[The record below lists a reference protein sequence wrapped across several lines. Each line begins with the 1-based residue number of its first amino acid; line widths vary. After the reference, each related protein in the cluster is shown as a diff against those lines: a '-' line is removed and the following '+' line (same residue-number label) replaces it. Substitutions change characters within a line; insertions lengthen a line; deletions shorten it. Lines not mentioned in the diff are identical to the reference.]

1 MWEHERLV
9 VRTGKRSGMTTMVAL
24 HSTEAGPAVGGCR
37 MKPYARI
44 TDAVTDV
51 LRLSRAM
58 TLKCEAAGI
67 PHGGAKSVI
76 VVDRELT
83 PERRRAVL
91 LDHADLINEFGGSYR
106 AGPDVGTGPADM
118 LVLRELTPHAYC
130 LPEENG
136 GTGSSSG
143 PTARGVLAALRA
155 AARHTFGTPDLTG
168 RKVVISGFGSVGE
181 LIARGLE
188 GADITVSDVDGSRR
202 TGEFGWV
209 HPDEAYE
216 VEADVLVPAAVGGV
230 LSPETVAR
238 LDVRL
243 VVGPANNQLT
253 DDGVAALL
261 RERGIVWV
269 PDHVA
274 SAGGVI
280 YTLAREDD
288 GVDHETALK
297 RVDAIEA
304 TVERLL
310 ARQRDDSGTSVPVA
324 NMGI

>member
-9 VRTGKRSGMTTMVAL
+9 VRTGRRSGMTTMVAL
-24 HSTEAGPAVGGCR
+24 HSTGAGPAVGGCR

-51 LRLSRAM
+51 LRLSKAM

-76 VVDRELT
+76 VADRELT
-83 PERRRAVL
+83 PELRRAVL
-91 LDHADLINEFGGSYR
+91 LDHADLINEFEGAYR
-106 AGPDVGTGPADM
+106 AGPDVGTGPDDM
-118 LVLRELTPHAYC
+118 LVLKEITPYAYC

-143 PTARGVLAALRA
+143 PTARGVLAALKA

-188 GADITVSDVDGSRR
+188 GADVTVSDVDESRR
-202 TGEFGWV
+202 TAEFGWV
-209 HPDEAYE
+209 HPDEAYR

-230 LSPETVAR
+230 LSPETVR
-238 LDVRL
+238 GLDVRL

-261 RERGIVWV
+261 EERGIVWV

-280 YTLAREDD
+280 YTLAREDE
-288 GVDHETALK
+288 GVDHETALT
-297 RVDAIEA
+297 RVDGIEA

-310 ARQRDDSGTSVPVA
+310 RARRERLGHGTR
-324 NMGI
+324 

>member
-24 HSTEAGPAVGGCR
+24 HSTQAGPAVGGCR
-37 MKPYARI
+37 MKAYGQL
-44 TDAVTDV
+44 TDAVADV
-51 LRLSRAM
+51 LRLSKAM

-76 VVDRELT
+76 VVDRPLT
-83 PERRRAVL
+83 PELRRDVL
-91 LDHADLINEFGGSYR
+91 LDHADLINEFAGSYQ

-118 LVLRELTPHAYC
+118 AVLRELTPWAYC
-130 LPEENG
+130 LPEEQG

-155 AARHTFGTPDLTG
+155 AAEHTFGSSDLTG
-168 RKVVISGFGSVGE
+168 KKVVISGFGSVGE
-181 LIARGLE
+181 LIAEGLA
-188 GADITVSDVDGSRR
+188 GADITVSDVDESRR
-202 TGEFGWV
+202 SDRFGWV
-209 HPDEAYE
+209 HPAEAHQ

-230 LSPETVAR
+230 LSPETVKD
-238 LDVRL
+238 LNVRMI
-243 VVGPANNQLT
+243 VGPANNQLT
-253 DDGVAALL
+253 DDGVADLL
-261 RERGIVWV
+261 AERGIVWV

-288 GVDHETALK
+288 GDDHETALT
-297 RVDAIEA
+297 RVDVIET
-304 TVERLL
+304 TVRRLL
-310 ARQRDDSGTSVPVA
+310 AGR
-324 NMGI
+324 

>member
-1 MWEHERLV
+1 M
-9 VRTGKRSGMTTMVAL
+9 KR
-24 HSTEAGPAVGGCR
+24 
-37 MKPYARI
+37 YDQI

-51 LRLSRAM
+51 LRLSKAM

-76 VVDRELT
+76 VVDRPLT
-83 PERRRAVL
+83 PQLRRDVL
-91 LDHADLINEFGGSYR
+91 LDHADLINSFDGAYR
-106 AGPDVGTGPADM
+106 AGPDVGTGPDDM

-130 LPEENG
+130 LPEEHG

-143 PTARGVLAALRA
+143 PTARGVLAALKA
-155 AARHTFGTPDLTG
+155 ASHHVFGTNDLAG
-168 RKVVISGFGSVGE
+168 KKVVISGFGSVGE
-181 LIARGLE
+181 LIARSLE
-188 GADITVSDVDGSRR
+188 GAEVIVSDVDASRR
-202 TGEFGWV
+202 TTEFGWAE
-209 HPDEAYE
+209 PDQAYE

-238 LDVRL
+238 LNVKL

-253 DDGVAALL
+253 DDGVADLME
-261 RERGIVWV
+261 ERGIVWV

-288 GVDHETALK
+288 GADHETA
-297 RVDAIEA
+297 
-304 TVERLL
+304 
-310 ARQRDDSGTSVPVA
+310 
-324 NMGI
+324 

>member
-9 VRTGKRSGMTTMVAL
+9 VRTGPRSGMTTMVAV
-24 HSTEAGPAVGGCR
+24 HSTDAGVAVGGCR
-37 MKPYARI
+37 MKAYEQI
-44 TDAVTDV
+44 TNAVTDV
-51 LRLSRAM
+51 LRLSKAM

-76 VVDRELT
+76 VADRPLT
-83 PERRRAVL
+83 PELRRLVL
-91 LDHADLINEFGGSYR
+91 LDHADLINEFGGAYK

-118 LVLRELTPHAYC
+118 LVLSELTPHVYC
-130 LPEENG
+130 LPEEHG

-143 PTARGVLAALRA
+143 PTARGVLAALKA
-155 AARHTFGTPDLTG
+155 AAQHVFGTDDLVG

-181 LIARGLE
+181 IVARSLD
-188 GADITVSDVDGSRR
+188 GAEVIVSDVDESRR
-202 TGEFGWV
+202 TDEFGWV
-209 HPDEAYE
+209 PADQAYR

-230 LSPETVAR
+230 LSPRTVEH

-243 VVGPANNQLT
+243 IVGPANNQLT
-253 DDGVAALL
+253 DDAVAGLL
-261 RERGIVWV
+261 AERGIVWV

-288 GVDHETALK
+288 GADHETALK
-297 RVDAIEA
+297 RVDGIAE
-304 TVERLL
+304 TVRKLL
-310 ARQRDDSGTSVPVA
+310 VR
-324 NMGI
+324 

>member
-1 MWEHERLV
+1 MWEHEQLV
-9 VRTGKRSGMTTMVAL
+9 VRTGERSGMTTMVAL
-24 HSTEAGPAVGGCR
+24 HSTKAGPAVGGCR
-37 MKPYARI
+37 MKPYGRI

-51 LRLSRAM
+51 LRLSKAM

-76 VVDRELT
+76 VIDRPLT
-83 PERRRAVL
+83 PELRRDVL
-91 LDHADLINEFGGSYR
+91 LDHADLINEFGGAYR
-106 AGPDVGTGPADM
+106 AGPDVGTGPEDM
-118 LVLRELTPHAYC
+118 LVLREITPHAYC
-130 LPEENG
+130 LPEEHG

-143 PTARGVLAALRA
+143 PTARGVLAALKA
-155 AARHTFGTPDLTG
+155 ASQHVFGTPDLTG

-181 LIARGLE
+181 LIARGLA
-188 GADITVSDVDGSRR
+188 GAEIVVSDVDESRR

-209 HPDEAYE
+209 HPDEAYR

-230 LSPETVAR
+230 LSPETVRHLGAK
-238 LDVRL
+238 LI
-243 VVGPANNQLT
+243 VGPANNQLT
-253 DDGVAALL
+253 DDSVAGLL
-261 RERGIVWV
+261 AERGIVWV

-297 RVDAIEA
+297 RVDGIEA
-304 TVERLL
+304 AVHRLL
-310 ARQRDDSGTSVPVA
+310 GERQ
-324 NMGI
+324 

>member
-9 VRTGKRSGMTTMVAL
+9 VRTGRRSGMTTMVAL

-37 MKPYARI
+37 MKPYPQI

-51 LRLSRAM
+51 LRLSKAM
-58 TLKCEAAGI
+58 TLKCAAAGI

-76 VVDRELT
+76 VVDRPLT
-83 PERRRAVL
+83 ERLRREVL
-91 LDHADLINEFGGSYR
+91 LDHADLINEFGGAYR
-106 AGPDVGTGPADM
+106 AGPDVGTGPDDM

-130 LPEENG
+130 LPEKHG

-143 PTARGVLAALRA
+143 PTARGVLAALKA
-155 AARHTFGTPDLTG
+155 ASHHVFGTNDLTG

-181 LIARGLE
+181 LIARGIE
-188 GADITVSDVDGSRR
+188 GAEVLVSDVDESRR

-209 HPDEAYE
+209 SPDRAYE
-216 VEADVLVPAAVGGV
+216 VEADVLVPAAIGGV
-230 LSPETVAR
+230 LSPESVQR
-238 LDVRL
+238 LGVRL
-243 VVGPANNQLT
+243 IVGPANNQLT
-253 DDGVAALL
+253 DDSVAGLL
-261 RERGIVWV
+261 EERGIVWV

-288 GVDHETALK
+288 GADHETALE
-297 RVDAIEA
+297 RVDGIEE
-304 TVERLL
+304 TVRRLL
-310 ARQRDDSGTSVPVA
+310 NARRR
-324 NMGI
+324 

>member
-1 MWEHERLV
+1 MTEVREGTYMWEHERLV

-37 MKPYARI
+37 MKPYERI

-83 PERRRAVL
+83 PELRRAVL
-91 LDHADLINEFGGSYR
+91 LDHADLINEFGGDYQ
-106 AGPDVGTGPADM
+106 AGPDVGTGPDDM

-130 LPEENG
+130 LPEEHG

-155 AARHTFGTPDLTG
+155 AARHTFGTSDLTG

-188 GADITVSDVDGSRR
+188 GADITVSDVDPSRR
-202 TGEFGWV
+202 TDEFGWV
-209 HPDEAYE
+209 EPDQAYSTK
-216 VEADVLVPAAVGGV
+216 ADVLVPAAVGGV
-230 LSPETVAR
+230 LSPETVR
-238 LDVRL
+238 NLDVRL

-253 DDGVAALL
+253 DDGVAGLL
-261 RERGIVWV
+261 EERGIVWV

-288 GVDHETALK
+288 GDDHETALK
-297 RVDAIEA
+297 RVDVIEA
-304 TVERLL
+304 TVDRLL
-310 ARQRDDSGTSVPVA
+310 RTRQ
-324 NMGI
+324 

>member
-9 VRTGKRSGMTTMVAL
+9 VRTGRRSGMTTMIAL

-37 MKPYARI
+37 MKPYDQI

-51 LRLSRAM
+51 LRLSKAM

-76 VVDRELT
+76 VVDRPLT
-83 PERRRAVL
+83 PELRRDVL
-91 LDHADLINEFGGSYR
+91 LDHADLINEFGGAYR
-106 AGPDVGTGPADM
+106 AGPDVGTGPDDM

-130 LPEENG
+130 LPEEHG

-143 PTARGVLAALRA
+143 PTARGVLAALKA
-155 AARHTFGTPDLTG
+155 ASQHVFGTRDLAG

-181 LIARGLE
+181 LIARGLA
-188 GADITVSDVDGSRR
+188 GAEVVVSDVDESRR

-209 HPDEAYE
+209 HPDQAYR

-230 LSPETVAR
+230 LSPETVR
-238 LDVRL
+238 HLDVRL
-243 VVGPANNQLT
+243 IVGPANNQLT
-253 DDGVAALL
+253 DDSVAGLL
-261 RERGIVWV
+261 AERGIVWV

-288 GVDHETALK
+288 GVDHETALT
-297 RVDAIEA
+297 RVDGIEA
-304 TVERLL
+304 TVHRLL
-310 ARQRDDSGTSVPVA
+310 DARR
-324 NMGI
+324 

>member
-1 MWEHERLV
+1 MWEHEQLV

-58 TLKCEAAGI
+58 TLKCAAAGI

-83 PERRRAVL
+83 PELRRAVL
-91 LDHADLINEFGGSYR
+91 LDHADLINEFGGAYQ
-106 AGPDVGTGPADM
+106 AGPDVGTGPDDM
-118 LVLRELTPHAYC
+118 LVLREVTPHAYC
-130 LPEENG
+130 LPEEHG

-143 PTARGVLAALRA
+143 PTARGVLAALKA
-155 AARHTFGTPDLTG
+155 ASRHVFGTPDLSG

-181 LIARGLE
+181 LIAKGLD
-188 GADITVSDVDGSRR
+188 GADITVSDVDESRR

-209 HPDEAYE
+209 HPDEAYK
-216 VEADVLVPAAVGGV
+216 VKADVLIPAAVGGV
-230 LSPETVAR
+230 LSPETVR
-238 LDVRL
+238 HLDVKL
-243 VVGPANNQLT
+243 IVGPANNQLT
-253 DDGVAALL
+253 DDDVADLL
-261 RERGIVWV
+261 DERGIVWV

-288 GVDHETALK
+288 GADHETALK
-297 RVDAIEA
+297 RVDRIEA
-304 TVERLL
+304 TVGRLL
-310 ARQRDDSGTSVPVA
+310 QAQG
-324 NMGI
+324 

>member
-1 MWEHERLV
+1 MAEVREERKMWEHERLV
-9 VRTGKRSGMTTMVAL
+9 VRTGRRSGLTTMVAV

-37 MKPYARI
+37 MKAYGHI

-51 LRLSRAM
+51 LRLSKAM
-58 TLKCEAAGI
+58 TLKCAAAGI

-76 VVDRELT
+76 VAGRELT
-83 PERRRAVL
+83 PDLRRAVL
-91 LDHADLINEFGGSYR
+91 LDHAELIDEFGGAYR
-106 AGPDVGTGPADM
+106 AGPDVGTGPDDM
-118 LVLRELTPHAYC
+118 AVFRELTPYAYC
-130 LPEENG
+130 LPEAQG

-155 AARHTFGTPDLTG
+155 ASRHTFGTDDLTG

-181 LIARGLE
+181 LIAKGIE
-188 GADITVSDVDGSRR
+188 GADITVSDVDESRR
-202 TGEFGWV
+202 TDEYGWV

-230 LSPETVAR
+230 LSPETVRR
-238 LDVRL
+238 LGVKL
-243 VVGPANNQLT
+243 IVGPANNQLT
-253 DDGVAALL
+253 DDGVADLL
-261 RERGIVWV
+261 AERGIVWV

-288 GVDHETALK
+288 GADHEAALK
-297 RVDAIEA
+297 RVDGIEK

-310 ARQRDDSGTSVPVA
+310 GVEA
-324 NMGI
+324 

>member
-1 MWEHERLV
+1 MWEHEQLV

-37 MKPYARI
+37 MKSYDQI

-51 LRLSRAM
+51 LRLSKAM
-58 TLKCEAAGI
+58 TLKCAAAGI

-76 VVDRELT
+76 VADRPLT
-83 PERRRAVL
+83 PQLRRQVL
-91 LDHADLINEFGGSYR
+91 LDHADLINEFGGAYR
-106 AGPDVGTGPADM
+106 AGPDVGTGPDDM
-118 LVLRELTPHAYC
+118 AVLRELTPHAYC
-130 LPEENG
+130 LPEDQG

-143 PTARGVLAALRA
+143 PTARGVLAALKA
-155 AARHTFGTPDLTG
+155 ASQHVFGTRDLTG
-168 RKVVISGFGSVGE
+168 KKVVISGFGSVGE

-188 GADITVSDVDGSRR
+188 GAEVIVSDVDESRR

-209 HPDEAYE
+209 PPDQAYR

-243 VVGPANNQLT
+243 IIGPANNQLT
-253 DDGVAALL
+253 DDSVAGLL
-261 RERGIVWV
+261 EERGIVWV
-269 PDHVA
+269 PDHIA

-288 GVDHETALK
+288 GADHETALR
-297 RVDAIEA
+297 RVDVIGT
-304 TVERLL
+304 TVREFLRS
-310 ARQRDDSGTSVPVA
+310 RQ
-324 NMGI
+324 